1 MFGNCFSQLPFLI
14 EELPQWQS
22 GPSLVTPAAESP
34 PDTKP
39 GQTVFYALE
48 DLFNYRHRL
57 TKMHKAVEA

>member
-14 EELPQWQS
+14 EEQLPQWQS
-22 GPSLVTPAAESP
+22 GPSLVYTRRRVP

-39 GQTVFYALE
+39 GQTVFYALA

-57 TKMHKAVEA
+57 TKNA